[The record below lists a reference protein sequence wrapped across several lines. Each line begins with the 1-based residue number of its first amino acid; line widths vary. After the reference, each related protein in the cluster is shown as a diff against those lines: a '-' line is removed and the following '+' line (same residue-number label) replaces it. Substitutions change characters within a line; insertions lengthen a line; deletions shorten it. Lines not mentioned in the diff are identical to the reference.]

1 MPQTRRVPDCL
12 DSNKKLKK
20 SKCFIWCRLRARAFF
35 LSLSCTE
42 FVPNYPDKAQL
53 LSIALIKTVK
63 GKNTAE
69 RRAQLGLVVD

>member
-1 MPQTRRVPDCL
+1 MIFDPD
-12 DSNKKLKK
+12 
-20 SKCFIWCRLRARAFF
+20 FRP
-35 LSLSCTE
+35 CTE